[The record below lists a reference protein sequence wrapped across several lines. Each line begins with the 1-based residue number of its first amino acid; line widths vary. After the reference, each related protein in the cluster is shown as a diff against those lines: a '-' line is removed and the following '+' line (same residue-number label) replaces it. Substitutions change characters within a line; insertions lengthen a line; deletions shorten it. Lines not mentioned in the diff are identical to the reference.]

1 MTDAQ
6 QRAAAKN
13 FAEIWNGQGYEKGDS
28 QKFWLQLLEEV
39 YGVEH
44 PAQFIQFEKK
54 YFLIIPALSTVLS
67 PPHGY

>member
-44 PAQFIQFEKK
+44 PAQFIQFEEKVLLDNTS
-54 YFLIIPALSTVLS
+54 FIDGFIPTTRV
-67 PPHGY
+67 

>member
-39 YGVEH
+39 YGVQH
-44 PAQFIQFEKK
+44 TAQFIQFE
-54 YFLIIPALSTVLS
+54 
-67 PPHGY
+67 